1 MQNILFPPRA
11 RRWAAA
17 GLLSA
22 LLPLTVLAAA
32 PADLIVRNG
41 RIYTVG
47 AGAPWVEAFA
57 VRAGRFVATGS
68 NAQIA
73 AYTGPDTRV
82 LDLQGAMAMPGIN
95 DVHAHPLDGGYEDL
109 FACNFTPSS
118 SLEQVLAR
126 VGDCAARAAPGEWI
140 VGAAWSSG
148 LLPAI
153 ATPAAL
159 DALDRASAG
168 HPVMLRDD
176 TFHNRWVN
184 SEGLR
189 RAGIGAASAN
199 PAGGEIVR
207 DGGGKPVGLLKE
219 FPAFLAV
226 EQQIPPRSPERQLQ
240 AAAAAEATLN
250 RFGITG
256 VQDAFSSEAILRV
269 WDRLNRTQGLSLHM
283 VSSLSAMPPST
294 PGERS
299 GPALMQVRADYRSG
313 NLHPDFAKLFL
324 DGVPPARTAAFL
336 APYLPD
342 HEHGAHFRGQ
352 AHYSLAQLTA
362 LLAALDRDGIPVKM
376 HATGDGSVRLALDAV
391 AAVRK
396 RNGPGG
402 PRHQIA
408 HASFIAPA
416 DLARFRQLNVT
427 AEISPMLW
435 FPTGLGIAT
444 GMAIGQERAA
454 HMFPV
459 KSLLRSGALVA
470 GGSDWPAGQPTAN
483 PWIGIEGLVSRK
495 DPLGRIPGAL
505 WPEQAIDLASA
516 LRIYTIN
523 SARAMGMDRQTGSIE
538 VGKSADFIVLDRKLF
553 EIPIEQVHLV
563 TVRHTYFAGR
573 EVYSAPAQP

>member
-1 MQNILFPPRA
+1 MPRNLFSQRA
-11 RRWAAA
+11 RRWVAA
-17 GLLSA
+17 GLLST
-22 LLPLTVLAAA
+22 LLPLAALAAA

-41 RIYTVG
+41 QIYTVSD
-47 AGAPWVEAFA
+47 GAPWAEAFA
-57 VRAGRFVATGS
+57 VRDGRYVAVGS
-68 NAQIA
+68 NAQMA
-73 AYTGPDTRV
+73 AYAGPNTRV

-95 DVHAHPLDGGYEDL
+95 DVHGHPLDGGYEDL
-109 FACNFTPSS
+109 FACNFGPFSS
-118 SLEQVLAR
+118 FEQVLAR
-126 VGDCAARAAPGEWI
+126 VAECAGRAAPGEWI
-140 VGAAWSSG
+140 VGAAWSSN
-148 LLPAI
+148 LLSAI

-159 DALDRASAG
+159 AALDRASGG

-184 SEGLR
+184 SEALR
-189 RAGIGAASAN
+189 RGGISAASVN

-207 DGGGKPVGLLKE
+207 DGASGKPVGLLKE

-226 EQQIPPRSPERQLQ
+226 EQQIPPRSPEKQLK
-240 AAAAAEATLN
+240 AAAAAEATLH

-269 WDRLNRTQGLSLHM
+269 WDQLNRTRGLSLRM
-283 VSSLSAMPPST
+283 VSSLSAMPAAA
-294 PGERS
+294 GERS
-299 GPALMQVRADYRSG
+299 GQALTQVRGDYRSG

-324 DGVPPARTAAFL
+324 DGVPPARTAEFL

-342 HEHGAHFRGQ
+342 HEHGDAYRG
-352 AHYSLAQLTA
+352 HGNYTLAQLTDV
-362 LLAALDRDGIPVKM
+362 LAALDRDGIPVKM

-396 RNGPGG
+396 RNGAHG

-408 HASFIAPA
+408 HASFIAPG
-416 DLARFRQLNVT
+416 DIARFRQLNVT

-454 HMFPV
+454 HSFPV
-459 KSLLRSGALVA
+459 KSLLEAGALVA

-483 PWIGIEGLVSRK
+483 PWIGIEGLVTRK
-495 DPLGRIPGAL
+495 DPLGQIPGTL

-516 LRIYTIN
+516 VRIYTIN
-523 SARAMGMDRQTGSIE
+523 SARAMGMEGQTGSID

-553 EIPIEQVHLV
+553 EIPIEQVHLI
-563 TVRHTYFAGR
+563 TVKHTYFAGR
-573 EVYSAPAQP
+573 PVYSAAQ